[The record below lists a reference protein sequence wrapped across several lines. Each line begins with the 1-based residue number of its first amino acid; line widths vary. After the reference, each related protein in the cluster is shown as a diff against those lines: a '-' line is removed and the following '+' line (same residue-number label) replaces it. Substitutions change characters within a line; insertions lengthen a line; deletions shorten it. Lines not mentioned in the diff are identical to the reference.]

1 MNTKIFGLT
10 VMVIGLLFQ
19 AYAQDV
25 NKPEYLFEGN
35 GKVRVSGFGG
45 PMVGFSSTEGNFSVF
60 SGGGGAVLLNQ
71 TFFFGGYG
79 MGLASQHSREDITVY
94 DPIPDEST
102 TYRNLATEFGHG
114 GFWLG
119 YIHQSYKK
127 VHLAAS
133 SKFGWGALTLID
145 EDYMSDELWSLV
157 TDVVFVVT
165 PQLEVEMNLFR
176 WFKVNI
182 GAGYRFVTGVDKTY
196 CMTKNGPEFKYF
208 DAKDFNQPE
217 LNVTFMFGG
226 FGKKEE

>member
-1 MNTKIFGLT
+1 MNTKLFGLT
-10 VMVIGLLFQ
+10 VVVFGLSLQ
-19 AYAQDV
+19 GYAQDV

-45 PMVGFSSTEGNFSVF
+45 PMVGFSATEGDFSVF

-79 MGLASQHSREDITVY
+79 MGLTTQHNRGEFMMY
-94 DPIPDEST
+94 DPT
-102 TYRNLATEFGHG
+102 LNKTVTYPNLVTEFGHG
-114 GFWLG
+114 GLWLG
-119 YIHQSYKK
+119 YVHQSYKK

-145 EDYMSDELWSLV
+145 EDYKSDELWSLA

-196 CMTKNGPEFKYF
+196 CMTKDGPKIKYF
-208 DAKDFNQPE
+208 DAKDFSQPE
-217 LNVTFMFGG
+217 VNVTFMFGG